1 MQTLVEFV
9 AIAEEKVVDNFDSYM
24 MEFQTF
30 MVQSGVIDDE
40 SVVSQ
45 IHSLTEV
52 PLYVIDFHLMD

>member
-30 MVQSGVIDDE
+30 MVQSGVIDYDYPFLCDSCCNYYKE
-40 SVVSQ
+40 
-45 IHSLTEV
+45 E
-52 PLYVIDFHLMD
+52 